1 MQEESSV
8 DWYETINITQHDSV
22 EIIGEDREQFNNAF
36 ESLTTGQYD
45 SAFKGLLELSEKG
58 SSISQYFLGV
68 MYLSGEGVL
77 QDFSQA
83 HKWFN
88 IASSQGHKIANEHLK
103 KLTKDM
109 SPARVV
115 EAQRLARECVANRY
129 KVAS

>member
-1 MQEESSV
+1 MSEESSV
-8 DWYETINITQHDSV
+8 DWYETISITQPDSV
-22 EIIGEDREQFNNAF
+22 EIMGENREQFNNAF
-36 ESLTTGQYD
+36 ESLTTGYYD

-77 QDFSQA
+77 QDFLQA

-88 IASSQGHKIANEHLK
+88 IASSQGHKIAKEHLQ

-109 SPARVV
+109 SPTQAV
-115 EAQRLARECVANRY
+115 EAQRLACECVAKKY